1 MKNRLMKL
9 VAYLMLAV
17 FLAGITLSPV
27 HAEEYTAETM
37 RLLHYEGSVQIQS
50 PSGESRFVMENARFS
65 SGEAICTGT
74 QSLASISL
82 DSTKIVTM
90 DEETRVEFIQQAK
103 YLKLTLTSGTLV
115 MDVQQ
120 KLAEDETLE
129 VQTNTMTVGIRGTL
143 YFLSDLPVE
152 SDKPFGERV
161 TTLGV
166 LEGHVRI
173 LYLDLQGKQCT
184 LELYAGNKAELR
196 YTIQDGQI
204 VLTDE
209 LKVSNPGLSL
219 NVLKDE
225 LKISILNLI
234 DLTSSLADQFVSSDQ
249 KPETG
254 VDLTMQGMET
264 DVNAVRFRFPDPGE
278 LNANQ
283 RDVSLLKPLTTTS
296 RTSGSGN
303 SGSSSNGDGTSVPPT
318 EPAAENPTADV
329 RSPQTPDSIVPQS
342 PDDETDDKPGRVKEA
357 AVCAL
362 RGHHQL
368 DEWVQ
373 TQPASCTATGI
384 ETSTCL
390 LCGAPQTRVI
400 AKTEHIPVKDAAVE
414 ATCTQSGLTEGS
426 HCGVCNTVLTAQTRV
441 DALGHSWGGWTQTQ
455 AASCTAAGSE
465 TSTCSRCGTTQTREI
480 AKTAHTPVTDDAV
493 EATCTQSGLT
503 EGSHCS
509 VCSTVLT
516 AQTTVAPLGHT
527 GGTATCQEQAV
538 CSRCGASY
546 GELGDHQF
554 VEVEPGKAASCTDN
568 GMTPFYRCSV
578 CGLEQGGDE
587 IAPLGHNFVAAIC
600 TRCGA
605 EEGIAP

>member
-17 FLAGITLSPV
+17 FLAGIPLSPV

-129 VQTNTMTVGIRGTL
+129 VQTNTMTVGIRGTI

-161 TTLGV
+161 TTLYV

-173 LYLDLQGKQCT
+173 RYLDLQGKQCT

-219 NVLKDE
+219 NGLKDE
-225 LKISILNLI
+225 LKVSFLNLI

-264 DVNAVRFRFPDPGE
+264 DVHAVRFRIPVPSE
-278 LNANQ
+278 LNMNQ
-283 RDVSLLKPLTTTS
+283 GDVSLLTPLNTTS

-303 SGSSSNGDGTSVPPT
+303 SGSSGSNGGGTSAPPT
-318 EPAAENPTADV
+318 EPDAEHPSV
-329 RSPQTPDSIVPQS
+329 RQETVIIVPPS
-342 PDDETDDKPGRVKEA
+342 SDDIIVPSSSDDGRIPEKWTGL
-357 AVCAL
+357 CPL
-362 RGHHQL
+362 LGHSWGAW
-368 DEWVQ
+368 EQ
-373 TQPASCTATGI
+373 TQAASCTATGI
-384 ETSTCL
+384 ETRTCSR
-390 LCGAPQTRVI
+390 CGAPQTREI
-400 AKTEHIPVKDAAVE
+400 PKTEHTPVKDAAVE

-426 HCGVCNTVLTAQTRV
+426 HCIVCNTVLTARTTV
-441 DALGHSWGGWTQTQ
+441 DALGHSWGAWEQTQ

-480 AKTAHTPVTDDAV
+480 AKTAHISVTDAAV
-493 EATCTQSGLT
+493 RPP
-503 EGSHCS
+503 
-509 VCSTVLT
+509 V
-516 AQTTVAPLGHT
+516 PR
-527 GGTATCQEQAV
+527 AV
-538 CSRCGASY
+538 
-546 GELGDHQF
+546 
-554 VEVEPGKAASCTDN
+554 
-568 GMTPFYRCSV
+568 
-578 CGLEQGGDE
+578 
-587 IAPLGHNFVAAIC
+587 
-600 TRCGA
+600 
-605 EEGIAP
+605 